1 MTTPCKNTLT
11 LVTQVMNE
19 LRSFGIDCPEDKA
32 TKLVGHLELLI
43 EKNKVV
49 NLTRIVDP
57 SSAVTLHVVD
67 SLLPLVCQDVR
78 LEAAS
83 TFLDIGTG
91 GGFPGIPLGVMTGS
105 HGLLVDSVGKKVK
118 AVNEFISELGIDGLE
133 ARHARVEELANEIP
147 GSQDYVFARA
157 VAQSNVLIEYATP
170 LLRQDGLLVI
180 QKARPEIE
188 ELTCAERAAKLCGL
202 TLVSRETFELR
213 DGLGHREILMY
224 RKTSKSKIKLPRRV
238 GLASKEPL
246 GVE

>member
-1 MTTPCKNTLT
+1 MTTPSKNTLT
-11 LVTQVMNE
+11 LVTQVMSE
-19 LRSFGIDCPEDKA
+19 LGSFGIDCPEDKA

-67 SLLPLVCQDVR
+67 SLLPLACQDVR

-91 GGFPGIPLGVMTGS
+91 GGFPGIPLGVMTGA

-118 AVNEFISELGIDGLE
+118 AVNEFISELGVDGLG
-133 ARHARVEELANEIP
+133 ARHTRVEELAHELP
-147 GSQDYVFARA
+147 GSQDFVFARA

-170 LLRQDGLLVI
+170 LLRRDGLLVI

-202 TLVSRETFELR
+202 SLVSRETFELR

-238 GLASKEPL
+238 GLATKEPL
-246 GVE
+246 GVK